1 VSTVVGQQA
10 EAAGHQLPPDW
21 SPVPPRG
28 GGGWARLRAIA
39 VRAVA
44 AVAIAGFLWW
54 RDHRLAAAV
63 LVALA
68 LALTAAST
76 LSPAI
81 SSTAERIEAA
91 IRRYA
96 GRALALVLLSVV
108 YVLVFV
114 PAWLLLRLLAIN
126 PLEMGQRADAPSA
139 WRPALKHPRRAL
151 YDRPFAYDRIPPS
164 LGASRGLRLRA
175 ALGLLVLVIAVDLG
189 LGAALE
195 GLERAPSSSA
205 RDAEVNLLSAPD
217 TPAGANEPWRA
228 QLGHE
233 IGRAWVNK
241 RYDPFLSWRMLDYDG
256 RYVNISGG
264 VRRSYQPTGADGPDA
279 ITIYFLGGSTMF
291 GSFQRD
297 VHTIPS
303 EFARLAEAD
312 GVPVRV
318 VNYGQLAY
326 VNWQEVLLLER
337 LASGPSRPDL
347 AVLYDGY
354 NDLLSQFA
362 LGHHREPTTLDA
374 PEIEQRLQLGDE
386 PNDPSVWRAAYDA
399 WRDTSAVYRLGR
411 ELGIVGGSGGT
422 AFQTPWAS
430 QQRDRPALRGT
441 GAVAVQRRGVEVARG
456 VGRQLGFETAFFWQ
470 PTIYSK
476 RVVAGEEGALHWV
489 GADPQAWRTATRAAR
504 AQLAPP
510 VVDLSRAL
518 DEQAGPVMY
527 DSAHTN
533 EAGARA
539 VAAAMYERL
548 RPRLEELARR

>member
-1 VSTVVGQQA
+1 VSTVVGQNA
-10 EAAGHQLPPDW
+10 KAAGQEPPPDW

-28 GGGWARLRAIA
+28 GGRWAPVRAIA
-39 VRAVA
+39 LRGVA
-44 AVAIAGFLWW
+44 AIAIAGFLWW

-68 LALTAAST
+68 LTLTAASA
-76 LSPAI
+76 LSPTV

-96 GRALALVLLSVV
+96 GRVLAVVFLGLV
-108 YVLVFV
+108 YVLVFL
-114 PAWLLLRLLAIN
+114 PLWLLLRLLAIN
-126 PLEMGQRADAPSA
+126 PLEMGQGADAASA
-139 WRPALKHPRRAL
+139 WRPALKHPRRSL

-175 ALGLLVLVIAVDLG
+175 ALGLLVIVIAIDLG
-189 LGAALE
+189 LGAALD
-195 GLERAPSSSA
+195 GLESEPSSSA
-205 RDAEVNLLSAPD
+205 EDAEVNLLSAPD
-217 TPAGANEPWRA
+217 TPAGANEPWHA

-241 RYDPFLSWRMLDYDG
+241 RYDPFLSWRMLDYHG

-264 VRRSYQPTGADGPDA
+264 VRRSFEPTGANGSDA
-279 ITIYFLGGSTMF
+279 ITVYFLGGSTMF

-297 VHTIPS
+297 GHTIPS

-312 GVPVRV
+312 GIPVRV

-337 LASGPSRPDL
+337 LASGSSRPDL
-347 AVLYDGY
+347 AVFYDGY
-354 NDLLSQFA
+354 NELLSQFA

-374 PEIEQRLQLGDE
+374 REIEQRLQLGGE
-386 PNDPSVWRAAYDA
+386 PDDPSVWSAAYDA
-399 WRDTSAVYRLGR
+399 WRETSAVYRLGR

-422 AFQTPWAS
+422 AFQAS
-430 QQRDRPALRGT
+430 WTSRQRDRPALRGT
-441 GAVAVQRRGVEVARG
+441 DAAAVQRRGVEVARG

-470 PTIYSK
+470 PSIYSK
-476 RVVAGEEGALHWV
+476 RVVAGEEGALKWL
-489 GADPQAWRTATRAAR
+489 GADPQAWRAATRAAR
-504 AQLAPP
+504 ARLEPP
-510 VVDLSRAL
+510 VVDLSGAL